1 MRAQLIDDPEAA
13 RRLWADWD
21 ALAVQASLPYATP
34 AWQLGWWTAAAP
46 ERARLRVLAARDD
59 AGAVVGV
66 LGLFGERTPTGGE
79 RLRLLGAPLAQG
91 MAPLAVAGREAE
103 VAAAFAGA
111 LAVLRPL
118 PATLELEGVPDGERW
133 ARMLR
138 DGWPGRARPPVQFL
152 RDVTAPAAG
161 TSGAATLDAWLK
173 GRSSNFRSQMRRS
186 RRGLDER
193 GGVLRRARTAPEIEA
208 VLPRLL
214 ELHHARWRDRGG
226 SAAVDD
232 GTHAVLVEAVRGLAP
247 DRRAHAEIIECDGA
261 VISAHLFFSAGEETT
276 YWLGGFDDAYAAERP
291 GLLALLGALED
302 VIERGATRLDLGPG
316 TDQYKARLADRER
329 TLAWRRLV
337 LPGPRL
343 PLTLLELAPRRVAR
357 AAADRLGP
365 ERQRALR
372 DRVRRLRGSS

>member
-1 MRAQLIDDPEAA
+1 MRAQLLDDADAA
-13 RRLWADWD
+13 RGLWAGWD

-34 AWQLGWWTAAAP
+34 AWQLGWWKAAAP
-46 ERARLRVLAARDD
+46 EGARLRVLAARDGD
-59 AGAVVGV
+59 GAVAGV
-66 LGLFGERTPTGGE
+66 LGLFGERTRTGGE

-91 MAPLAVAGREAE
+91 GAPLGAPGRERE
-103 VAAAFAGA
+103 VAAAFAAA
-111 LAVLRPL
+111 LAGMRPV
-118 PATLELEGVPDGERW
+118 AAALELEGVPDGDRW

-138 DGWPGRARPPVQFL
+138 EGWPGRARPALHVV

-161 TSGAATLDAWLK
+161 TSGAATLDEWLK

-193 GGVLRRARTAPEIEA
+193 GGVLRRLRSADEVEA

-232 GTHAVLVEAVRGLAP
+232 GTQAVLAEAVRGLAGEG
-247 DRRAHAEIIECDGA
+247 RAHAEIVECDGA
-261 VISAHLFFSAGEETT
+261 VISAHLFFTAGEETT

-302 VIERGATRLDLGPG
+302 VIDRGASRLDLGPG
-316 TDQYKARLADRER
+316 TDAYKARLADRER

-337 LPGPRL
+337 LPGPRR
-343 PLTLLELAPRRVAR
+343 PLTLLELAPRRAAR

-365 ERQRALR
+365 EREQALR
-372 DRVRRLRGSS
+372 ERVGRLRGSS